1 MPSWIVEVMRL
12 VLVVRFTI
20 LSDNYILFFRSSMYI
35 SVFVDLDHVLI
46 PRGRFTMWN
55 IATG

>member
-1 MPSWIVEVMRL
+1 MPSWIVDVMRL

-35 SVFVDLDHVLI
+35 SVFVDLGHVSV
-46 PRGRFTMWN
+46 PGGRLTMWY